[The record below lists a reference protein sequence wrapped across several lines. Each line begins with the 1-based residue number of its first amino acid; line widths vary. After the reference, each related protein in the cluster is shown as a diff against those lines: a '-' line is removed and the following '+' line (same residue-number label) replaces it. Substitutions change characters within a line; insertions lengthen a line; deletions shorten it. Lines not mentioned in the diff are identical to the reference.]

1 MIESVRVRRA
11 APVIRRL
18 RAAGD
23 ADRAAFLPTFFKT
36 GPGQYGEG
44 DRFLG
49 LTLPQ
54 VRRFAAE
61 YQDLSLRELE
71 RLLES
76 PWHEARLLA
85 LIILA
90 RQYGRAAPDRRAA
103 IVRLYLRRTDR
114 INNWDL
120 VDVSAPA
127 IMGAHL
133 LTRRRGVLGRL
144 ARSSSVW
151 ERRIAIVATYRLIR
165 EGQYQ
170 DTIALAE
177 RLLGDGHDLI
187 HKATGWMLREVGK
200 RDERLLRRFLDRHA
214 GAMPRTA
221 LRYAIERLPPAARQ
235 KYLAKPRQRSR
246 RPSGRR
252 IAGPT

>member
-1 MIESVRVRRA
+1 MAVGRLTPGRA
-11 APVIRRL
+11 RARAVVDRL

-23 ADRAAFLPTFFKT
+23 PARAAFLPTFFKT

-61 YQDLSLRELE
+61 YHDLPLRELE

-90 RQYGRAAPDRRAA
+90 RQYERATPDRQDA

-127 IMGAHL
+127 IVGAHL
-133 LTRRRGVLGRL
+133 RTRRRAVLRRL
-144 ARSSSVW
+144 ARSSSLW
-151 ERRIAIVATYRLIR
+151 ERRIAIVATHRFIR
-165 EGQYQ
+165 DGQYQ
-170 DTIALAE
+170 DTLDLAE
-177 RLLGDGHDLI
+177 RLLGDPHDLI

-200 RDERLLRRFLDRHA
+200 RDERVLSRFLDRHA

-221 LRYAIERLPPAARQ
+221 LRYAIERLPPDDRR
-235 KYLAKPRQRSR
+235 KYLATPRVRAR
-246 RPSGRR
+246 
-252 IAGPT
+252 